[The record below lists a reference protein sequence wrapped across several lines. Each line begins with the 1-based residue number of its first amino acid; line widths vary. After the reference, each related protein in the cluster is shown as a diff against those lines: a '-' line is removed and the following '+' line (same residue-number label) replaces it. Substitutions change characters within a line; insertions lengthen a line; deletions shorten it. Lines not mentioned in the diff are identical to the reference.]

1 MTPAEREAKKRQ
13 IMQIIKRKH
22 PNGTRTVDIDRKIF
36 PPSGIPHNNKT
47 YRLIAELRD
56 EGKIKGT
63 VERSSDHPEGSPWIL
78 AE

>member
-13 IMQIIKRKH
+13 IMQIIRRKH
-22 PNGTRTVDIDRKIF
+22 PNGTRTADIDLEIF
-36 PPSGIPHNNKT
+36 PPSGTPHNNKT
-47 YRLIAELRD
+47 YRLIVKLRD

-63 VERSSDHPEGSPWIL
+63 KKRRSNHPKGSPWIL